1 MLNAIKGRTSDADA
15 SHKSRRYHPKLEL
28 CQMSLLKKRSL
39 AQPQTRISAKRV
51 AEILGC
57 AERTVFNGG
66 AGTNQLT
73 RIRNGSRQ
81 LRFLEVEVIALA
93 LQQEEIFRP
102 SQR

>member
-1 MLNAIKGRTSDADA
+1 
-15 SHKSRRYHPKLEL
+15 
-28 CQMSLLKKRSL
+28 MSLLKKRSL

-93 LQQEEIFRP
+93 LQQEEISRP
-102 SQR
+102 SQRQESR